1 MKSSNKRDTHSTF
14 ENDRKEGAYHDIFLR
29 AYIVS
34 ANQKKISKPKR
45 DFRAKWPN
53 HALVFDT
60 ETRITVDQSLTFG
73 VYRCCERVYGIYKVT
88 EEGIFYAD
96 NLPAKE
102 RKILQAHVRTAV
114 SDVASFP
121 PRFPL
126 YSRSEFMKRVFWP
139 TIKHKATLVCG
150 FNLPF
155 DLARLALK

>member
-1 MKSSNKRDTHSTF
+1 MTEAH
-14 ENDRKEGAYHDIFLR
+14 ELFLR

-34 ANQKKISKPKR
+34 ANQKKISKPKH
-45 DFRAKWPN
+45 DFRAKWPK

-60 ETRITVDQSLTFG
+60 ETRTTVDQSLTFG
-73 VYRCCERVYGIYKVT
+73 VYRCCEQVSGIYKGT

-102 RKILQAHVRTAV
+102 RKILQAHVHTAV

-139 TIKHKATLVCG
+139 AIKHEAPLVCG

-155 DLARLALK
+155 DLARLALKWSRGERMNGR